1 MLPICVCA
9 SHHRGSSPSVERFRC
24 MLNARFFLL
33 IQAVFNFLAP
43 LIRFTI
49 FEFVEVL
56 LKIAGL
62 KEASTTI
69 C

>member
-1 MLPICVCA
+1 
-9 SHHRGSSPSVERFRC
+9 